1 MESREHRTLWREQ
14 GIHAWLAASVP
25 LWSLGET
32 EFRLWHTTVPHCLDC
47 SLSGKGRG
55 AFLFCPRGS
64 GRGKQGLEGR
74 CILKG
79 PQKPWA
85 NVCPLQLHTHPGFL
99 FLLCLSQLGLSVPIL
114 CSFLA
119 FEPSIISTWALSS
132 LQLSPAAQT
141 PSGSWLMA
149 FLLTLA
155 QLMSIPP
162 AANPTS
168 LGGEATSAYC
178 SPLPL
183 STNTNCNGPLRR
195 PSRMSQGSV
204 ARGFRI

>member
-1 MESREHRTLWREQ
+1 MPGWLHLFYCGHWVRLNFTP
-14 GIHAWLAASVP
+14 GIPQSHTVWFAVSLARVEVP
-25 LWSLGET
+25 FSSAHVGQ
-32 EFRLWHTTVPHCLDC
+32 
-47 SLSGKGRG
+47 KAG
-55 AFLFCPRGS
+55 AG
-64 GRGKQGLEGR
+64 GQVHLEGSP
-74 CILKG
+74 KS
-79 PQKPWA
+79 WA
-85 NVCPLQLHTHPGFL
+85 NACPLSLHTQPGFL
-99 FLLCLSQLGLSVPIL
+99 FWLCLSQLGLSVPIL

-155 QLMSIPP
+155 QLMSISP

-168 LGGEATSAYC
+168 LGGEATSVYC

-183 STNTNCNGPLRR
+183 ATNTNCNGPLMG

-204 ARGFRI
+204 DRGFRI